1 MAEKKVIELEVTSNL
16 GNLKQQLK
24 QAQGDIQDLSQDF
37 VKTSNSVKDATKKTD
52 LLNDSVKSIKD
63 TTSGAENGFKKIKTA
78 AVGVGTAL
86 KAAGIGLI
94 ISSFVAL
101 KSAFEQNQEVATTFS
116 AVMETISIVFNKT
129 VGAVI
134 SAAKASYE
142 ATGGFN
148 ALAKVMG
155 GLLNIVLAP
164 LKLTFF
170 SLKLGIQEL
179 QLAWEKSFFGD
190 KDPKTIKELRKNIK
204 ATEKDIVEVGKN
216 VVKSG
221 KDIYNNFGEA
231 IGEVVDLGKRGI
243 EEVSKIS
250 ISAAYEQGK
259 ALVNAKNN
267 AAIAAA
273 QQSLLIE
280 KYDMQAEKL
289 RQIRDEERNSITE
302 RIKANNDLKA
312 VLDNQEKAMLAQ
324 ASLQVQ
330 AAQLE
335 FNKAKTTENQVA
347 LLDAQA
353 NKVGVLAQIEGLRS
367 EQLANDLALQ
377 READELTKTRTE
389 SEVTLAIER
398 EKATNELIKDE
409 EKKLQAQINT
419 ANKEKELQLSRLQ
432 EQIDVYK
439 LGTQGRLDA
448 EIAYNEAKQEIDLQI
463 MSYEEQLA
471 VKKLEKI
478 AKEKVVLE
486 ELTLSENELKLQKL
500 TAQYEADQLL
510 YKDNKEILKA
520 LDVKYSKDKE
530 DLDKEELAK
539 KKDTLQKQ
547 LDLVKG
553 SFQAFADVATLFAGK
568 NKKAQ
573 KTAFNI
579 QKAANIA
586 SATIDTYTA
595 ATAAFKSAAGIPVIG
610 PVLAPIAAAGA
621 VAAGLMNI
629 KKIAASKF
637 EGGETPS
644 TGGGG
649 GGGGGATVPTMSA
662 PQFNVVGQSG
672 VNQLAS
678 LGQQPVQAYVV
689 SGQVT
694 SQQSLD
700 RNRLA
705 NATLGG

>member
-1 MAEKKVIELEVTSNL
+1 MAEKKVIELEIKDNL

-24 QAQGDIQDLSQDF
+24 QAQLDVQDLSQDF

-63 TTSGAENGFKKIKTA
+63 TTGGTEIGFNQVRKA
-78 AVGVGTAL
+78 VVGVGTAL
-86 KAAGIGLI
+86 KAMGIGLI
-94 ISSFVAL
+94 ISTFVAL
-101 KSAFEQNQEVATTFS
+101 KSAFEQNQEVANKFS

-170 SLKLGIQEL
+170 SLKLGIEQL
-179 QLAWEKSFFGD
+179 QLAWENSFFGD
-190 KDPKTIKELRKNIK
+190 KDPKVIKELRKNIK
-204 ATEKDIVEVGKN
+204 ATEKDIVDVGKN

-231 IGEVVDLGKRGI
+231 IGEVVDLGKRSI
-243 EEVSKIS
+243 EEVSKVS

-259 ALVNAKNN
+259 ALVNAKNS

-280 KYDMQAEKL
+280 KYDIQAEKL

-312 VLDNQEKAMLAQ
+312 VLENQEKAMIAQ

-335 FNKAKTTENQVA
+335 YNKAKTTENQVA

-353 NKVGVLAQIEGLRS
+353 NKIGVLAQIEGLRS

-377 READELTKTRTE
+377 REGDELTKTRTE

-419 ANKEKELQLSRLQ
+419 ANKEKELQLARLQ

-448 EIAYNEAKQEIDLQI
+448 EIAYNEKKQEIDLQVI
-463 MSYEEQLA
+463 AYE
-471 VKKLEKI
+471 
-478 AKEKVVLE
+478 
-486 ELTLSENELKLQKL
+486 
-500 TAQYEADQLL
+500 DQ
-510 YKDNKEILKA
+510 
-520 LDVKYSKDKE
+520 
-530 DLDKEELAK
+530 LAK
-539 KKDTLQKQ
+539 KKLENEKTTSEKTIEIAKTVSDAKLTIQQKELEVSLQGIN
-547 LDLVKG
+547 LVKTLFEKSKG
-553 SFQAFADVATLFAGK
+553 FQKAALIAESAIGIAKMIINTKAANTAAKLKYAAIPGGLAFASTEIALNNVSTG
-568 NKKAQ
+568 
-573 KTAFNI
+573 I
-579 QKAANIA
+579 GIAANIA
-586 SATIDTYTA
+586 
-595 ATAAFKSAAGIPVIG
+595 ATAK
-610 PVLAPIAAAGA
+610 
-621 VAAGLMNI
+621 GL
-629 KKIAASKF
+629 KAL
-637 EGGETPS
+637 
-644 TGGGG
+644 GGGSAPTGSAG
-649 GGGGGATVPTMSA
+649 GGDGGGAPTMSA

-672 VNQLAS
+672 VNQLAT
-678 LGQQPVQAYVV
+678 LNQQPIQAYVV
-689 SGQVT
+689 SGQIT
-694 SQQSLD
+694 SQQALD
-700 RNRLA
+700 RNRLE

>member
-24 QAQGDIQDLSQDF
+24 QAQGDVQDLSQDF
-37 VKTSNSVKDATKKTD
+37 VKTSNSVKDATKKTE

-101 KSAFEQNQEVATTFS
+101 KSAFEQNQEVATKFS

-155 GLLNIVLAP
+155 GLLNIVLTP

-179 QLAWEKSFFGD
+179 QIEWEKSFFGD
-190 KDPKTIKELRKNIK
+190 KDPKVIKELRKNIK
-204 ATEKDIVEVGKN
+204 ATEKDIVDIGKN

-243 EEVSKIS
+243 KEVSKIS

-289 RQIRDEERNSITE
+289 RQIRDEERNAITE

-324 ASLQVQ
+324 AALQVQ

-335 FNKAKTTENQVA
+335 YNKAKTTENQVA

-389 SEVTLAIER
+389 SEITLAIER

-463 MSYEEQLA
+463 ISYEDQLSN
-471 VKKLEKI
+471 KKKEKI
-478 AKEKVVLE
+478 AAEKAVLQ
-486 ELTLSENELKLQKL
+486 ELALSEEELKLQKL
-500 TAQYEADQLL
+500 TAQYAADQLL

-520 LDVKYSKDKE
+520 LDIKYAKDKE
-530 DLDKEELAK
+530 ILENEDLARQKTINEKKIQMAMDGLSIINDLFQMNAGKSEKDARKAFRAQKAFNLASAL
-539 KKDTLQKQ
+539 TNTYLAVTAALAQTKQ
-547 LDLVKG
+547 LFPG
-553 SFQAFADVATLFAGK
+553 QRFIEAGL
-568 NKKAQ
+568 
-573 KTAFNI
+573 
-579 QKAANIA
+579 
-586 SATIDTYTA
+586 
-595 ATAAFKSAAGIPVIG
+595 AG
-610 PVLAPIAAAGA
+610 AAGA
-621 VAAGLMNI
+621 VQVA
-629 KKIAASKF
+629 KIAKTQFTSSATSAD
-637 EGGETPS
+637 
-644 TGGGG
+644 TGGA
-649 GGGGGATVPTMSA
+649 GGGATAPTMSA

-678 LGQQPVQAYVV
+678 LNQQPIQAYVV

-694 SQQSLD
+694 SQQALD

>member
-1 MAEKKVIELEVTSNL
+1 MAEKKIIELEVTSNL

-24 QAQGDIQDLSQDF
+24 QAQGDVQDLSQDF
-37 VKTSNSVKDATKKTD
+37 VKTSNSVKDATKKTE

-324 ASLQVQ
+324 AALQVQ

-335 FNKAKTTENQVA
+335 YNKAKTTENQVA

-389 SEVTLAIER
+389 SEITLAIER

-486 ELTLSENELKLQKL
+486 ELTLSEEELKLQKL

-520 LDVKYSKDKE
+520 LDEKYSKDKE
-530 DLDKEELAK
+530 DLENKELANKRERTK
-539 KKDTLQKQ
+539 KGIDMAMSALSV
-547 LDLVKG
+547 LNDA
-553 SFQAFADVATLFAGK
+553 FQMSAGK
-568 NKKAQ
+568 SEKDQRKAFKAQ
-573 KTAFNI
+573 KAFNL
-579 QKAANIA
+579 A
-586 SATIDTYTA
+586 SAITNTYLAVTGALTA
-595 ATAAFKSAAGIPVIG
+595 GGNPIKLATGMQFVEAG
-610 PVLAPIAAAGA
+610 IAAATGA
-621 VAAGLMNI
+621 IQIA
-629 KKIAASKF
+629 KIAGTQF
-637 EGGETPS
+637 
-644 TGGGG
+644 TGGGTPSADTG
-649 GGGGGATVPTMSA
+649 GNVPTAPTMSA

-678 LGQQPVQAYVV
+678 LNQQPIQAYVV

-694 SQQSLD
+694 SQQALD

>member
-1 MAEKKVIELEVTSNL
+1 MAEKKVIELEVSSNL

-24 QAQGDIQDLSQDF
+24 QAQGDVQDLSQDF
-37 VKTSNSVKDATKKTD
+37 VKTSNSVKDATKKTE

-250 ISAAYEQGK
+250 ISAAYQQGK

-324 ASLQVQ
+324 AALQVQ

-335 FNKAKTTENQVA
+335 YNKAKTTENQVA

-389 SEVTLAIER
+389 SEITLAIER

-463 MSYEEQLA
+463 IAYEDQLSN
-471 VKKLEKI
+471 KKKEKI
-478 AKEKVVLE
+478 AAEKAVLQ
-486 ELTLSENELKLQKL
+486 ELTLSEEELKLQKI

-520 LDVKYSKDKE
+520 LDIKYAKDKE
-530 DLDKEELAK
+530 DLENKELANKRERTK
-539 KKDTLQKQ
+539 KGIDMAMSALSI
-547 LDLVKG
+547 LNDA
-553 SFQAFADVATLFAGK
+553 FQMSAGK
-568 NKKAQ
+568 SEKDQRKAFKAQ
-573 KTAFNI
+573 KAFNL
-579 QKAANIA
+579 A
-586 SATIDTYTA
+586 SAVTNTYLAVTGALTA
-595 ATAAFKSAAGIPVIG
+595 GGNPIKLATGMQFVEAG
-610 PVLAPIAAAGA
+610 IAAATGA
-621 VAAGLMNI
+621 IQIA
-629 KKIAASKF
+629 KIASTQF
-637 EGGETPS
+637 
-644 TGGGG
+644 TGGGTPSADTG
-649 GGGGGATVPTMSA
+649 GGNVPTAPTMSA

-678 LGQQPVQAYVV
+678 LNQQPVQAYVV

-694 SQQSLD
+694 SQQALD

>member
-1 MAEKKVIELEVTSNL
+1 MAEKKVIELQVNSNL

-24 QAQGDIQDLSQDF
+24 QAQGDVQDLSQDF

-52 LLNDSVKSIKD
+52 LLNDSIKSIKD
-63 TTSGAENGFKKIKTA
+63 STATAESGFKKIKTA

-179 QLAWEKSFFGD
+179 QLVWEKSFFGD
-190 KDPKTIKELRKNIK
+190 KDPKVIKELRKNIK
-204 ATEKDIVEVGKN
+204 ATEKDIVDVGKN

-250 ISAAYEQGK
+250 VSAAYEQGK
-259 ALVNAKNN
+259 ALVNAKNS

-335 FNKAKTTENQVA
+335 YNKAKTTENQVA

-419 ANKEKELQLSRLQ
+419 ANKEKELQLKRLQ
-432 EQIDVYK
+432 EQIEVYK

-463 MSYEEQLA
+463 LSYEDQLA
-471 VKKLEKI
+471 VNKLEKI

-486 ELTLSENELKLQKL
+486 ELALTENELKLQKL

-520 LDVKYSKDKE
+520 LDIKYAK
-530 DLDKEELAK
+530 DKEELE
-539 KKDTLQKQ
+539 QE
-547 LDLVKG
+547 
-553 SFQAFADVATLFAGK
+553 DVARQKTINEKKIAMAMDGLSIINDLFQMNAGK
-568 NKKAQ
+568 SEKDARRAFKAQ
-573 KTAFNI
+573 KAFNL
-579 QKAANIA
+579 A
-586 SATIDTYTA
+586 SALTNTYLAVTA
-595 ATAAFKSAAGIPVIG
+595 ALANKKEIFPGQRFIEAG
-610 PVLAPIAAAGA
+610 LAGAAGA
-621 VAAGLMNI
+621 VQVA
-629 KKIAASKF
+629 KIAKTQF
-637 EGGETPS
+637 EGGS
-644 TGGGG
+644 SSGAGSVG
-649 GGGGGATVPTMSA
+649 GGGGGATAPTMSA

-678 LGQQPVQAYVV
+678 LNQQPIQAYVV

>member
-1 MAEKKVIELEVTSNL
+1 MAEKKVIELEVNSNL

-24 QAQGDIQDLSQDF
+24 QAQGDVQYLSQDF
-37 VKTSNSVKDATKKTD
+37 VKTSNSVKDATKKTE

-179 QLAWEKSFFGD
+179 QIAWEKSFFGD
-190 KDPKTIKELRKNIK
+190 KDPKVIKELRKNIK
-204 ATEKDIVEVGKN
+204 ATEKDIVDIGKN

-250 ISAAYEQGK
+250 ISAAYAQGK

-302 RIKANNDLKA
+302 RIKANNDLKS

-324 ASLQVQ
+324 AALQVQ

-335 FNKAKTTENQVA
+335 YNKAKTTENQVA

-463 MSYEEQLA
+463 MSYEDQLA
-471 VKKLEKI
+471 VKKLENEKTASEKSI
-478 AKEKVVLE
+478 QLAKEEKEKKAAL
-486 ELTLSENELKLQKL
+486 LQ
-500 TAQYEADQLL
+500 Q
-510 YKDNKEILKA
+510 
-520 LDVKYSKDKE
+520 
-530 DLDKEELAK
+530 
-539 KKDTLQKQ
+539 Q

-595 ATAAFKSAAGIPVIG
+595 ATAAFKSAAGIPVVG
-610 PVLAPIAAAGA
+610 AVLAPIAAAGA

-678 LGQQPVQAYVV
+678 LGQQPIQAYVV

-694 SQQSLD
+694 SQQALD

>member
-24 QAQGDIQDLSQDF
+24 QAQGDVQDLSQDF
-37 VKTSNSVKDATKKTD
+37 VKTSNSVKDATKKTE

-250 ISAAYEQGK
+250 ISAAYQQGK

-324 ASLQVQ
+324 AALQVQ

-335 FNKAKTTENQVA
+335 YNKAKTTENQVA

-389 SEVTLAIER
+389 SEITLAIER

-448 EIAYNEAKQEIDLQI
+448 EIAYNEAKQGIDLQI
-463 MSYEEQLA
+463 IAYEDQLA
-471 VKKLEKI
+471 VKKLENEKLASEKSI
-478 AKEKVVLE
+478 QLAKEEKE
-486 ELTLSENELKLQKL
+486 KKAAILQ
-500 TAQYEADQLL
+500 Q
-510 YKDNKEILKA
+510 
-520 LDVKYSKDKE
+520 
-530 DLDKEELAK
+530 
-539 KKDTLQKQ
+539 Q

-553 SFQAFADVATLFAGK
+553 SFQAFADVAALFAGK

-595 ATAAFKSAAGIPVIG
+595 ATAAFKSAAGIPVVG
-610 PVLAPIAAAGA
+610 AVLAPIAAAGA
-621 VAAGLMNI
+621 IAAGLMNI

-637 EGGETPS
+637 EGGETTS
-644 TGGGG
+644 ASGGGG

-678 LGQQPVQAYVV
+678 LNQQPIQAYVV

-694 SQQSLD
+694 SQQALD

>member
-24 QAQGDIQDLSQDF
+24 QAQGDVQDLSQDF

-190 KDPKTIKELRKNIK
+190 KDPKAIKELRKNIK

-250 ISAAYEQGK
+250 ISAAYAQGK

-324 ASLQVQ
+324 AALQVQ

-335 FNKAKTTENQVA
+335 YNKAKTTENQVA

-419 ANKEKELQLSRLQ
+419 ANKEKELQLTRLQ

-463 MSYEEQLA
+463 MSYEDQLA

-553 SFQAFADVATLFAGK
+553 SFQSFADVATLFAGK

-610 PVLAPIAAAGA
+610 AVLAPIAAAGA

-678 LGQQPVQAYVV
+678 LGQQPIQAYVV

-694 SQQSLD
+694 SQQALD

>member
-1 MAEKKVIELEVTSNL
+1 MAEKKVIELEVSSNL

-24 QAQGDIQDLSQDF
+24 QAQGDVQDLSQDF
-37 VKTSNSVKDATKKTD
+37 VKTSNSVKDATKKTE

-179 QLAWEKSFFGD
+179 QIEWEKSFFGD
-190 KDPKTIKELRKNIK
+190 KDPKVIKELRKNIK
-204 ATEKDIVEVGKN
+204 ATEKDIVDIGKN

-324 ASLQVQ
+324 AALQVQ

-335 FNKAKTTENQVA
+335 YNKSKTTENQVA

-389 SEVTLAIER
+389 SEITLAIER

-463 MSYEEQLA
+463 ISYEDQLV
-471 VKKLEKI
+471 VKKLENEKLASEKSIQI
-478 AKEKVVLE
+478 AKEEKEKKAAILQQQ
-486 ELTLSENELKLQKL
+486 LTLV
-500 TAQYEADQLL
+500 
-510 YKDNKEILKA
+510 KD
-520 LDVKYSKDKE
+520 
-530 DLDKEELAK
+530 
-539 KKDTLQKQ
+539 
-547 LDLVKG
+547 

-568 NKKAQ
+568 NKKAM
-573 KTAFNI
+573 KTAFVI
-579 QKAANIA
+579 QKASNIA
-586 SATIDTYTA
+586 QTTIDTYTSA
-595 ATAAFKSAAGIPVIG
+595 MSAYKSALAVPVIG
-610 PVLAPIAAAGA
+610 VGLAPIAAAGA
-621 VAAGLMNI
+621 VAVGISNI
-629 KKIAASKF
+629 RKIASQQF
-637 EGGETPS
+637 EGGGTPS
-644 TGGGG
+644 ADTGGT
-649 GGGGGATVPTMSA
+649 APTMSA

-678 LGQQPVQAYVV
+678 LGQQPIQAYVV

-694 SQQSLD
+694 SQQALD

>member
-1 MAEKKVIELEVTSNL
+1 MAEKKVIELEVISNL

-24 QAQGDIQDLSQDF
+24 QAQGDVQDLSQDF
-37 VKTSNSVKDATKKTD
+37 VKTSNSVKDATKKTE

-250 ISAAYEQGK
+250 ISAAYQQGK

-324 ASLQVQ
+324 AALQVQ

-335 FNKAKTTENQVA
+335 YNKAKTTENQVA

-389 SEVTLAIER
+389 SEITLAIER

-448 EIAYNEAKQEIDLQI
+448 EIAYNEAKQGIDLQI
-463 MSYEEQLA
+463 IAYEDQLA
-471 VKKLEKI
+471 VKKLENEKLASEKSI
-478 AKEKVVLE
+478 QLAKEEKE
-486 ELTLSENELKLQKL
+486 KKAAILQ
-500 TAQYEADQLL
+500 Q
-510 YKDNKEILKA
+510 
-520 LDVKYSKDKE
+520 
-530 DLDKEELAK
+530 
-539 KKDTLQKQ
+539 Q

-610 PVLAPIAAAGA
+610 AVLAPIAAAGA

-644 TGGGG
+644 ASGGGG

-678 LGQQPVQAYVV
+678 LNQQPIQAYVV

>member
-24 QAQGDIQDLSQDF
+24 QAQGDVQDLSQDF
-37 VKTSNSVKDATKKTD
+37 VKTSNSVKDATKKTE

-116 AVMETISIVFNKT
+116 AVIETISIVFNKT

-324 ASLQVQ
+324 AALQVQ

-335 FNKAKTTENQVA
+335 YNKAKTTENQVA

-389 SEVTLAIER
+389 SEITLAIER

-463 MSYEEQLA
+463 ISYEDQLSN
-471 VKKLEKI
+471 KKKEKI
-478 AKEKVVLE
+478 AAEKAVLQ
-486 ELTLSENELKLQKL
+486 ELTLSEEELKLQKI

-520 LDVKYSKDKE
+520 LDIKYSKDKE
-530 DLDKEELAK
+530 DLENKELANKRERTK
-539 KKDTLQKQ
+539 KGIDMAMSALSV
-547 LDLVKG
+547 LNDA
-553 SFQAFADVATLFAGK
+553 FQMSAGK
-568 NKKAQ
+568 SEKDQRKAFKAQ
-573 KTAFNI
+573 KAFNL
-579 QKAANIA
+579 A
-586 SATIDTYTA
+586 SAVTNTYLAVTGALTA
-595 ATAAFKSAAGIPVIG
+595 GGNPIKLATGMQFVEAG
-610 PVLAPIAAAGA
+610 IAAATGA
-621 VAAGLMNI
+621 IQIA
-629 KKIAASKF
+629 KIASTQF
-637 EGGETPS
+637 
-644 TGGGG
+644 TGGGTPSADTG
-649 GGGGGATVPTMSA
+649 GGNVPTAPTMSA

-678 LGQQPVQAYVV
+678 LNQQPIQAYVV

-694 SQQSLD
+694 SQQALD

>member
-1 MAEKKVIELEVTSNL
+1 MAEKKVIELEVISNL
-16 GNLKQQLK
+16 GNLKQELK
-24 QAQGDIQDLSQDF
+24 QAQGDVQDLSQDF
-37 VKTSNSVKDATKKTD
+37 EKTSDSVKDTTKKTE

-63 TTSGAENGFKKIKTA
+63 TTSGTENGFKKIKTA

-94 ISSFVAL
+94 ISGFVAL

-179 QLAWEKSFFGD
+179 QLVWEKSFFGD

-204 ATEKDIVEVGKN
+204 ATEKDIVDVGKN

-231 IGEVVDLGKRGI
+231 IGEVVDLGKRSI
-243 EEVSKIS
+243 EEVSKVS

-259 ALVNAKNN
+259 ALVNAKNS

-280 KYDMQAEKL
+280 KYDIQAEKL

-312 VLDNQEKAMLAQ
+312 VLENQEKAMIAQ

-335 FNKAKTTENQVA
+335 YNKAKTTENQVA

-353 NKVGVLAQIEGLRS
+353 NKIGVLAQIEGLRS

-377 READELTKTRTE
+377 REGDELTKTRTE
-389 SEVTLAIER
+389 SEITLAIER

-419 ANKEKELQLSRLQ
+419 ANKEKELQLARLQ

-448 EIAYNEAKQEIDLQI
+448 EIAYNEKKQEIDLQVI
-463 MSYEEQLA
+463 AYEDQLV
-471 VKKLEKI
+471 VKKLENEKLASEKSIQI
-478 AKEKVVLE
+478 AKAEAEQKAVIQQQGLDTALQGVQLIKGLFEKSKGVQKAAVIAE
-486 ELTLSENELKLQKL
+486 SAIGIAKMIISNKL
-500 TAQYEADQLL
+500 ANAG
-510 YKDNKEILKA
+510 A
-520 LDVKYSKDKE
+520 L
-530 DLDKEELAK
+530 A
-539 KKDTLQKQ
+539 TP
-547 LDLVKG
+547 
-553 SFQAFADVATLFAGK
+553 QAIATSGAAAAPVIAM
-568 NKKAQ
+568 N
-573 KTAFNI
+573 NI
-579 QKAANIA
+579 STGIGIAANIA
-586 SATIDTYTA
+586 
-595 ATAAFKSAAGIPVIG
+595 ATAKALKT
-610 PVLAPIAAAGA
+610 L
-621 VAAGLMNI
+621 
-629 KKIAASKF
+629 
-637 EGGETPS
+637 
-644 TGGGG
+644 GGGSAPSG
-649 GGGGGATVPTMSA
+649 SVGGGGATAPTMSA
-662 PQFNVVGQSG
+662 PQFNVVGQS
-672 VNQLAS
+672 
-678 LGQQPVQAYVV
+678 
-689 SGQVT
+689 
-694 SQQSLD
+694 
-700 RNRLA
+700 
-705 NATLGG
+705 

>member
-1 MAEKKVIELEVTSNL
+1 MPGQRNFDSNL
-16 GNLKQQLK
+16 ARINALLNEFN
-24 QAQGDIQDLSQDF
+24 GDVQDLSQDF

-52 LLNDSVKSIKD
+52 LLNDSIKSIKNS
-63 TTSGAENGFKKIKTA
+63 TGSAENGFNKIKTA

-190 KDPKTIKELRKNIK
+190 KDPKAIKELRKNIK

-250 ISAAYEQGK
+250 ISAAYAQGK

-324 ASLQVQ
+324 AALQVQ

-335 FNKAKTTENQVA
+335 YNKAKTTENQVA

-478 AKEKVVLE
+478 AKEKAVLE

-500 TAQYEADQLL
+500 TAQYAADQLL

-530 DLDKEELAK
+530 DLENEELAK
-539 KKDTLQKQ
+539 KRERTK
-547 LDLVKG
+547 KG
-553 SFQAFADVATLFAGK
+553 IDMAMAALSILNDAFQMSAGK
-568 NKKAQ
+568 SEKDQRKAFKTQ
-573 KTAFNI
+573 KAFNL
-579 QKAANIA
+579 A
-586 SATIDTYTA
+586 SAIANTYLAVTGALTA
-595 ATAAFKSAAGIPVIG
+595 GGNPIKLATGMQFVEAG
-610 PVLAPIAAAGA
+610 IAAATDRIHIEFDIQNTNGKT
-621 VAAGLMNI
+621 VTLYTE
-629 KKIAASKF
+629 ASRI
-637 EGGETPS
+637 GEVHTTYAIGIS
-644 TGGGG
+644 
-649 GGGGGATVPTMSA
+649 SL
-662 PQFNVVGQSG
+662 NSLIDWNCVV
-672 VNQLAS
+672 
-678 LGQQPVQAYVV
+678 
-689 SGQVT
+689 
-694 SQQSLD
+694 
-700 RNRLA
+700 
-705 NATLGG
+705 

>member
-24 QAQGDIQDLSQDF
+24 QAQGDVQDLSQDF
-37 VKTSNSVKDATKKTD
+37 VKTSNSVKDATKKTE

-250 ISAAYEQGK
+250 ISAAYQQGK

-324 ASLQVQ
+324 AALQVQ

-335 FNKAKTTENQVA
+335 YNKAKTTENQVA

-389 SEVTLAIER
+389 SEITLAIER

-463 MSYEEQLA
+463 IAYEDQLA
-471 VKKLEKI
+471 VKKLENEKLASEKSI
-478 AKEKVVLE
+478 QLAKEEKE
-486 ELTLSENELKLQKL
+486 KKAAILQ
-500 TAQYEADQLL
+500 Q
-510 YKDNKEILKA
+510 
-520 LDVKYSKDKE
+520 
-530 DLDKEELAK
+530 
-539 KKDTLQKQ
+539 Q

-595 ATAAFKSAAGIPVIG
+595 ATAAFKSAAGIPVVG
-610 PVLAPIAAAGA
+610 AVLAPIAAAGA
-621 VAAGLMNI
+621 IAAGLMNI

-637 EGGETPS
+637 EGAETPS
-644 TGGGG
+644 ASGGGGG

-678 LGQQPVQAYVV
+678 LNQQPIQAYVV

-694 SQQSLD
+694 SQQALD

>member
-1 MAEKKVIELEVTSNL
+1 MAEKKVIELEIKDNL

-24 QAQGDIQDLSQDF
+24 QAQLDVQDLSQDF

-63 TTSGAENGFKKIKTA
+63 TTGGTEIGFNQVRKA
-78 AVGVGTAL
+78 VVGVGTAL
-86 KAAGIGLI
+86 KAMGIGLI
-94 ISSFVAL
+94 ISTFVAL
-101 KSAFEQNQEVATTFS
+101 KSAFEQNQEVANKFS

-164 LKLTFF
+164 LKLSFF
-170 SLKLGIQEL
+170 SLKLGIEQL
-179 QLAWEKSFFGD
+179 QLAWENSFFGD
-190 KDPKTIKELRKNIK
+190 KDPKVIKELRKNIK
-204 ATEKDIVEVGKN
+204 ATEKDIVDVGKN

-231 IGEVVDLGKRGI
+231 IGEVVDLGKRSI
-243 EEVSKIS
+243 EEVSKVS

-259 ALVNAKNN
+259 ALVNAKNS

-280 KYDMQAEKL
+280 KYDIQAEKL

-312 VLDNQEKAMLAQ
+312 VLENQEKAMIAQ

-335 FNKAKTTENQVA
+335 YNKAKTTENQVA

-353 NKVGVLAQIEGLRS
+353 NKIGVLAQIEGLRS

-377 READELTKTRTE
+377 REGDEITKTRTE

-419 ANKEKELQLSRLQ
+419 ANKEKELQLARLQ

-448 EIAYNEAKQEIDLQI
+448 EIAYNQKKQEIDLQVI
-463 MSYEEQLA
+463 DYEKQLA
-471 VKKLEKI
+471 TKKIEI
-478 AKEKVVLE
+478 AKTV
-486 ELTLSENELKLQKL
+486 SDAKL
-500 TAQYEADQLL
+500 TIQQ
-510 YKDNKEILKA
+510 KELEVA
-520 LDVKYSKDKE
+520 L
-530 DLDKEELAK
+530 
-539 KKDTLQKQ
+539 QGIN
-547 LDLVKG
+547 LVKTLFEKSKG
-553 SFQAFADVATLFAGK
+553 FQKAALIAESAIGIAKMIINTKAANTAAKLKYAAIPGGLAFASTEIALNNVSTG
-568 NKKAQ
+568 
-573 KTAFNI
+573 I
-579 QKAANIA
+579 GIAANIA
-586 SATIDTYTA
+586 
-595 ATAAFKSAAGIPVIG
+595 ATAK
-610 PVLAPIAAAGA
+610 
-621 VAAGLMNI
+621 GL
-629 KKIAASKF
+629 KAL
-637 EGGETPS
+637 
-644 TGGGG
+644 GGGSAPTGSAG
-649 GGGGGATVPTMSA
+649 GGDGGGAPTMSA

-672 VNQLAS
+672 LNQLAS
-678 LGQQPVQAYVV
+678 LNQQPVQAYVV

-700 RNRLA
+700 RNRLE

>member
-1 MAEKKVIELEVTSNL
+1 
-16 GNLKQQLK
+16 
-24 QAQGDIQDLSQDF
+24 
-37 VKTSNSVKDATKKTD
+37 
-52 LLNDSVKSIKD
+52 
-63 TTSGAENGFKKIKTA
+63 
-78 AVGVGTAL
+78 
-86 KAAGIGLI
+86 
-94 ISSFVAL
+94 
-101 KSAFEQNQEVATTFS
+101 
-116 AVMETISIVFNKT
+116 
-129 VGAVI
+129 
-134 SAAKASYE
+134 
-142 ATGGFN
+142 
-148 ALAKVMG
+148 MG

-179 QLAWEKSFFGD
+179 QLVWEKSFFGD

-204 ATEKDIVEVGKN
+204 ATEKDIVDVGKN

-231 IGEVVDLGKRGI
+231 IGEVVDLGKRSI
-243 EEVSKIS
+243 EEVSKVS

-259 ALVNAKNN
+259 ALVNAKNS

-280 KYDMQAEKL
+280 KYDIQAEKL

-312 VLDNQEKAMLAQ
+312 VLENQEKAMIAQ

-335 FNKAKTTENQVA
+335 YNKAKTTENQVA

-353 NKVGVLAQIEGLRS
+353 NKIGVLAQIEGLRS

-377 READELTKTRTE
+377 REGDELTKTRTE
-389 SEVTLAIER
+389 SEITLAIER

-448 EIAYNEAKQEIDLQI
+448 EIAYNEKKQEIDLQVI
-463 MSYEEQLA
+463 AYEEQLA
-471 VKKLEKI
+471 TKKIEIAKAEADKKQELTKKEIDMSMSALSILNDAFQISAGKSEKDQRKAFKAQKAFNLASAITNTYLAVTGALTAGGNPLKLATGMQFVEAGIAGALGAVQIAKI
-478 AKEKVVLE
+478 AK
-486 ELTLSENELKLQKL
+486 T
-500 TAQYEADQLL
+500 
-510 YKDNKEILKA
+510 
-520 LDVKYSKDKE
+520 
-530 DLDKEELAK
+530 
-539 KKDTLQKQ
+539 
-547 LDLVKG
+547 
-553 SFQAFADVATLFAGK
+553 
-568 NKKAQ
+568 
-573 KTAFNI
+573 
-579 QKAANIA
+579 
-586 SATIDTYTA
+586 
-595 ATAAFKSAAGIPVIG
+595 
-610 PVLAPIAAAGA
+610 
-621 VAAGLMNI
+621 
-629 KKIAASKF
+629 KF
-637 EGGETPS
+637 EGGASADTS
-644 TGGGG
+644 GGGG
-649 GGGGGATVPTMSA
+649 GGGGVTAPTMSA

-678 LGQQPVQAYVV
+678 LNQQPIQAYVV

-694 SQQSLD
+694 SQQALD
-700 RNRLA
+700 RNRLE

>member
-1 MAEKKVIELEVTSNL
+1 MAEKKVIELEVKDNL

-24 QAQGDIQDLSQDF
+24 QAQSDVQDLSQDF
-37 VKTSNSVKDATKKTD
+37 VKTSDSVKDATKKTE

-63 TTSGAENGFKKIKTA
+63 TTSGTENGFKKIKTA
-78 AVGVGTAL
+78 AIGVGTAL

-94 ISSFVAL
+94 ISGFVAL
-101 KSAFEQNQEVATTFS
+101 KTAFEQNQEVATTFS
-116 AVMETISIVFNKT
+116 AVIETISIVFNKT

-179 QLAWEKSFFGD
+179 QLVWEKSFFGD
-190 KDPKTIKELRKNIK
+190 KDPKTIKDLRKNIK
-204 ATEKDIVEVGKN
+204 ATEKDIVDVGKS

-231 IGEVVDLGKRGI
+231 IGEVVDLGKRSI
-243 EEVSKIS
+243 EEVSKVS

-259 ALVNAKNN
+259 ALVNAKNS

-280 KYDMQAEKL
+280 KYDIQAEKL

-312 VLDNQEKAMLAQ
+312 VLENQEKAMIAQ

-335 FNKAKTTENQVA
+335 YNKAKTTENQVA

-353 NKVGVLAQIEGLRS
+353 NKIGVLAQIEGLRS

-377 READELTKTRTE
+377 REGDELTKTRTE
-389 SEVTLAIER
+389 SEITLAIER

-448 EIAYNEAKQEIDLQI
+448 EIAYNEKKQEIDLQVI
-463 MSYEEQLA
+463 AYEEQLA
-471 VKKLEKI
+471 TKKIEIAKAEADKKQELTKKEIDMSMSALSILNDAFQISAGKSEKDQRKAFKAQKAFNLASAITNTYLAVTGALTAGGNPLKLATGMQFVEAGIAGALGAVQIAKI
-478 AKEKVVLE
+478 AK
-486 ELTLSENELKLQKL
+486 T
-500 TAQYEADQLL
+500 
-510 YKDNKEILKA
+510 
-520 LDVKYSKDKE
+520 
-530 DLDKEELAK
+530 
-539 KKDTLQKQ
+539 
-547 LDLVKG
+547 
-553 SFQAFADVATLFAGK
+553 
-568 NKKAQ
+568 
-573 KTAFNI
+573 
-579 QKAANIA
+579 
-586 SATIDTYTA
+586 
-595 ATAAFKSAAGIPVIG
+595 
-610 PVLAPIAAAGA
+610 
-621 VAAGLMNI
+621 
-629 KKIAASKF
+629 KF
-637 EGGETPS
+637 EGGASADTS
-644 TGGGG
+644 GGGVGGGG
-649 GGGGGATVPTMSA
+649 GGGVTAPTMSA

-678 LGQQPVQAYVV
+678 LNQQPIQAYVV

-694 SQQSLD
+694 SQQALD
-700 RNRLA
+700 RNRLE

>member
-1 MAEKKVIELEVTSNL
+1 MAEKKIIELEVKDNL

-24 QAQGDIQDLSQDF
+24 QAQSDVQDLSQDF
-37 VKTSNSVKDATKKTD
+37 VKTSDSVKDATKKTE

-63 TTSGAENGFKKIKTA
+63 TTSGTENGFKKIKTA
-78 AVGVGTAL
+78 AIGVGTAL

-94 ISSFVAL
+94 ISGFVAL
-101 KSAFEQNQEVATTFS
+101 KTAFEQNQEVATTFS
-116 AVMETISIVFNKT
+116 AVIETISIVFNKT

-179 QLAWEKSFFGD
+179 QLVWEKSFFGD
-190 KDPKTIKELRKNIK
+190 KDPKTIKDLRKNIK
-204 ATEKDIVEVGKN
+204 ATEKDIVDVGKS

-231 IGEVVDLGKRGI
+231 IGEVVDLGKRSI
-243 EEVSKIS
+243 EEVSKVS

-259 ALVNAKNN
+259 ALVNAKNS

-280 KYDMQAEKL
+280 KYDIQAEKL

-312 VLDNQEKAMLAQ
+312 VLENQEKAMIAQ

-335 FNKAKTTENQVA
+335 YNKAKTTENQVA

-353 NKVGVLAQIEGLRS
+353 NKIGVLAQIEGLRS

-377 READELTKTRTE
+377 REGDELTKTRTE
-389 SEVTLAIER
+389 SEITLAIER

-419 ANKEKELQLSRLQ
+419 ANKEKELQLARLQ

-439 LGTQGRLDA
+439 QGTQGRLDA
-448 EIAYNEAKQEIDLQI
+448 EIAYNEKKQEIDLQVI
-463 MSYEEQLA
+463 AYEEQLA
-471 VKKLEKI
+471 TKKIEIAKAEADKKQELTKKEIDMSMSALSILNDAFQISAGKSEKDQRKAFKAQKAFNLASAITNTYLAVTGALTAGGNPLKLATGMQFVEAGIAGALGAVQIAKI
-478 AKEKVVLE
+478 AK
-486 ELTLSENELKLQKL
+486 T
-500 TAQYEADQLL
+500 
-510 YKDNKEILKA
+510 
-520 LDVKYSKDKE
+520 
-530 DLDKEELAK
+530 
-539 KKDTLQKQ
+539 
-547 LDLVKG
+547 
-553 SFQAFADVATLFAGK
+553 
-568 NKKAQ
+568 
-573 KTAFNI
+573 
-579 QKAANIA
+579 
-586 SATIDTYTA
+586 
-595 ATAAFKSAAGIPVIG
+595 
-610 PVLAPIAAAGA
+610 
-621 VAAGLMNI
+621 
-629 KKIAASKF
+629 KF
-637 EGGETPS
+637 EGGASADTS
-644 TGGGG
+644 GGGG
-649 GGGGGATVPTMSA
+649 GGGGGGGVTAPTMSA

-678 LGQQPVQAYVV
+678 LNQQPIQAYVV

-694 SQQSLD
+694 SQQALD
-700 RNRLA
+700 RNRLE

>member
-1 MAEKKVIELEVTSNL
+1 MAEKKIIELEVKDNL

-24 QAQGDIQDLSQDF
+24 QAQSDVQDLSQDF
-37 VKTSNSVKDATKKTD
+37 VKTSDSVKDATKKTE

-63 TTSGAENGFKKIKTA
+63 TTSGTENGFKKIKTA
-78 AVGVGTAL
+78 AIGVGTAL

-94 ISSFVAL
+94 ISGFVAL
-101 KSAFEQNQEVATTFS
+101 KTAFEQNQEVATTFS
-116 AVMETISIVFNKT
+116 AVIETISIVFNKT

-179 QLAWEKSFFGD
+179 QLVWEKSFFGD

-204 ATEKDIVEVGKN
+204 ATEKDIVDVGKS

-231 IGEVVDLGKRGI
+231 IGEVVDLGKRSI
-243 EEVSKIS
+243 EEVSKVS

-259 ALVNAKNN
+259 ALVNAKNS

-280 KYDMQAEKL
+280 KYDIQAEKL

-312 VLDNQEKAMLAQ
+312 VLENQEKAMIAQ

-335 FNKAKTTENQVA
+335 YNKAKTTENQVA

-353 NKVGVLAQIEGLRS
+353 NKIGVLAQIEGLRS

-377 READELTKTRTE
+377 REGDELTKTRTE
-389 SEVTLAIER
+389 SEITLAIER

-448 EIAYNEAKQEIDLQI
+448 EIAYNEKKQEIDLQVI
-463 MSYEEQLA
+463 AYEEQLA
-471 VKKLEKI
+471 TKKIEI
-478 AKEKVVLE
+478 AKAEADKKQ
-486 ELTLSENELKLQKL
+486 ELTK
-500 TAQYEADQLL
+500 
-510 YKDNKEILKA
+510 KEIDMSMSA
-520 LDVKYSKDKE
+520 LSILND
-530 DLDKEELAK
+530 A
-539 KKDTLQKQ
+539 
-547 LDLVKG
+547 
-553 SFQAFADVATLFAGK
+553 FQMSAGK
-568 NKKAQ
+568 SEKDQRKAFKAQ
-573 KTAFNI
+573 KAFNL
-579 QKAANIA
+579 A
-586 SATIDTYTA
+586 SAITNTYLA
-595 ATAAFKSAAGIPVIG
+595 VASALALNPKDSLFPGQRFVEAG
-610 PVLAPIAAAGA
+610 LAGAAGA
-621 VAAGLMNI
+621 VQVA
-629 KKIAASKF
+629 KIAKTQFDSSSFTKDT
-637 EGGETPS
+637 GDN
-644 TGGGG
+644 GGGG
-649 GGGGGATVPTMSA
+649 GVTAPTMSA

-678 LGQQPVQAYVV
+678 LNQQPIQAYVV

-694 SQQSLD
+694 SQQALD
-700 RNRLA
+700 RNRLE

>member
-24 QAQGDIQDLSQDF
+24 QAQGDVQDLSQDF
-37 VKTSNSVKDATKKTD
+37 VKTSNSVKDATKKTE

-250 ISAAYEQGK
+250 ISAAYQQGK

-324 ASLQVQ
+324 AALQVQ

-389 SEVTLAIER
+389 SEITLAIER

-448 EIAYNEAKQEIDLQI
+448 EIAYNEAKQGIDLQI
-463 MSYEEQLA
+463 IAYEDQLA
-471 VKKLEKI
+471 VKKLENEKLASEKSI
-478 AKEKVVLE
+478 QLAKEEKE
-486 ELTLSENELKLQKL
+486 KKAAILQ
-500 TAQYEADQLL
+500 Q
-510 YKDNKEILKA
+510 
-520 LDVKYSKDKE
+520 
-530 DLDKEELAK
+530 
-539 KKDTLQKQ
+539 Q

-610 PVLAPIAAAGA
+610 AVLAPIAAAGA

-644 TGGGG
+644 ASGGGG

-678 LGQQPVQAYVV
+678 LNQQPVQAYVV

-694 SQQSLD
+694 SQQALD

>member
-1 MAEKKVIELEVTSNL
+1 MAEKKVIELEVKSNL

-24 QAQGDIQDLSQDF
+24 AAQGDVQNLSEDF
-37 VKTSNSVKDATKKTD
+37 VTTSNSVKDATKKTE
-52 LLNDSVKSIKD
+52 LLNNSVKSVKD
-63 TTSGAENGFKKIKTA
+63 TTSGAESGFKKIRIA
-78 AVGVGTAL
+78 AIGVGTAL

-94 ISSFVAL
+94 ISGFVAL
-101 KSAFEQNQEVATTFS
+101 KSAFEQNQEVATKFY

-129 VGAVI
+129 VGAII

-155 GLLNIVLAP
+155 GLLNIALAP
-164 LKLTFF
+164 LKVTFF
-170 SLKLGIQEL
+170 SLKLGIEEL
-179 QLAWEKSFFGD
+179 QLAWENSFFGD
-190 KDPKTIKELRKNIK
+190 KDPKVIKELRKNIK
-204 ATEKDIVEVGKN
+204 ATEKDIVDVGKN

-231 IGEVVDLGKRGI
+231 IGEVVDLGKRSI
-243 EEVSKIS
+243 EEVSKVS

-259 ALVNAKNN
+259 ALVNAKNS

-273 QQSLLIE
+273 QQGLLIE
-280 KYDMQAEKL
+280 KYDIQAEKL

-312 VLDNQEKAMLAQ
+312 VLENQEKAMIAQ

-335 FNKAKTTENQVA
+335 YNKAKTTENQVA

-353 NKVGVLAQIEGLRS
+353 NKIGVLAQIEGLRS

-377 READELTKTRTE
+377 REGDELTKTRTE

-419 ANKEKELQLSRLQ
+419 ANKEKELQLARLQ

-439 LGTQGRLDA
+439 LGTQARLDA
-448 EIAYNEAKQEIDLQI
+448 EIAYNEKKQEIDLQVI
-463 MSYEEQLA
+463 AYEDQLA
-471 VKKLEKI
+471 TKKLENEKATSEKSIEI
-478 AKEKVVLE
+478 AKEEAEKKQKIE
-486 ELTLSENELKLQKL
+486 EKKIQMGL
-500 TAQYEADQLL
+500 TALS
-510 YKDNKEILKA
+510 ILNDA
-520 LDVKYSKDKE
+520 
-530 DLDKEELAK
+530 
-539 KKDTLQKQ
+539 
-547 LDLVKG
+547 
-553 SFQAFADVATLFAGK
+553 FQMSAGK
-568 NKKAQ
+568 SEKDQRKAFKAQ
-573 KTAFNI
+573 KAFNL
-579 QKAANIA
+579 A
-586 SATIDTYTA
+586 SALTNTYLA
-595 ATAAFKSAAGIPVIG
+595 VASALALNPKDSLFPGQRFVEAG
-610 PVLAPIAAAGA
+610 LAGAAGA
-621 VAAGLMNI
+621 VQVA
-629 KKIAASKF
+629 KIASTQFTSSATSADA
-637 EGGETPS
+637 GGNN
-644 TGGGG
+644 
-649 GGGGGATVPTMSA
+649 GGAPTMSA

-672 VNQLAS
+672 LNQLAS
-678 LGQQPVQAYVV
+678 LNQQPIQAYVV

-694 SQQSLD
+694 SQQALD
-700 RNRLA
+700 RNRLE

>member
-1 MAEKKVIELEVTSNL
+1 MAEKKVIELEVNSNL

-24 QAQGDIQDLSQDF
+24 QAQGDVQDLSQDF

-63 TTSGAENGFKKIKTA
+63 STGSAESGFKKIKTA

-179 QLAWEKSFFGD
+179 QLVWEKSFFGD
-190 KDPKTIKELRKNIK
+190 KDPKVIKELRKNIK
-204 ATEKDIVEVGKN
+204 ATEKDIVDVGKN

-250 ISAAYEQGK
+250 VSAAYEQGK
-259 ALVNAKNN
+259 ALVNAKNS

-335 FNKAKTTENQVA
+335 YNKAKTTENQVA

-419 ANKEKELQLSRLQ
+419 ANKEKELQLKRLQ
-432 EQIDVYK
+432 EQIEVYK

-463 MSYEEQLA
+463 LSYEDQLA
-471 VKKLEKI
+471 VNKLEKI

-486 ELTLSENELKLQKL
+486 ELALTENELKLQKL

-520 LDVKYSKDKE
+520 LDIKYAK
-530 DLDKEELAK
+530 DKEELE
-539 KKDTLQKQ
+539 QE
-547 LDLVKG
+547 
-553 SFQAFADVATLFAGK
+553 DVARQKTINEKKIAMAMDGLSIINDLFQMNAGK
-568 NKKAQ
+568 SEKDARRAFKAQ
-573 KTAFNI
+573 KAFNL
-579 QKAANIA
+579 A
-586 SATIDTYTA
+586 SALTNTYLAVTA
-595 ATAAFKSAAGIPVIG
+595 ALANKKEIFPGQRFIEAG
-610 PVLAPIAAAGA
+610 LAGAAGA
-621 VAAGLMNI
+621 VQVA
-629 KKIAASKF
+629 KIAKTQF
-637 EGGETPS
+637 EGGS
-644 TGGGG
+644 SSGAGSVG
-649 GGGGGATVPTMSA
+649 GGGGGATAPTMSA

-678 LGQQPVQAYVV
+678 LNQQPIQAYVV

>member
-1 MAEKKVIELEVTSNL
+1 MAEKKVIELQVNSNL

-24 QAQGDIQDLSQDF
+24 QAQGDVQDLSQDF

-63 TTSGAENGFKKIKTA
+63 STSTAESGFKKIKTA

-179 QLAWEKSFFGD
+179 QLVWEKSFFGD
-190 KDPKTIKELRKNIK
+190 KDPKVIKELRKNIK
-204 ATEKDIVEVGKN
+204 ATEKDIVDVGKN

-250 ISAAYEQGK
+250 VSAAYEQGK
-259 ALVNAKNN
+259 ALVNAKNS

-335 FNKAKTTENQVA
+335 YNKAKTTENQVA

-419 ANKEKELQLSRLQ
+419 ANKEKELQLKRLQ
-432 EQIDVYK
+432 EQIEVYK

-463 MSYEEQLA
+463 LSYEDQLA
-471 VKKLEKI
+471 VNKLEKI

-486 ELTLSENELKLQKL
+486 ELALTENELKLQKL

-520 LDVKYSKDKE
+520 LDIKYAK
-530 DLDKEELAK
+530 DKEELE
-539 KKDTLQKQ
+539 QE
-547 LDLVKG
+547 
-553 SFQAFADVATLFAGK
+553 DVARQKTINEKKIQMAMNGLSIINDLFQMNAGK
-568 NKKAQ
+568 SEKDARRAFKAQ
-573 KTAFNI
+573 KAFNL
-579 QKAANIA
+579 A
-586 SATIDTYTA
+586 SALTNTYLAVTA
-595 ATAAFKSAAGIPVIG
+595 ALANKKEIFPGQRFIEAG
-610 PVLAPIAAAGA
+610 LAGAAGA
-621 VAAGLMNI
+621 VQVA
-629 KKIAASKF
+629 KIAKTQFTSSATSAD
-637 EGGETPS
+637 T
-644 TGGGG
+644 
-649 GGGGGATVPTMSA
+649 GGGGGATAPTMSA

-678 LGQQPVQAYVV
+678 LNQQPIQAYVV